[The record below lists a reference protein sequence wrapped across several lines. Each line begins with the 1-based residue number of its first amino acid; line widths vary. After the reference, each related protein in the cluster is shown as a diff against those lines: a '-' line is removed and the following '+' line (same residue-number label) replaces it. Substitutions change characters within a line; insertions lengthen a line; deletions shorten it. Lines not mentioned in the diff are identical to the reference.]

1 MSVTPEARRNARTIL
16 DRLRRRYPTIRT
28 ALRFESPWQ
37 LLVATVL
44 SAQTTDDTVN
54 RVVPTLFGRWA
65 SPHELAAANP
75 EEVEAVVHPTGFFR
89 QKTRAVIELSADLV
103 ERFDGVVPADLADL
117 VSLKG
122 VGRKTAS
129 VVLTEAFGLPAIAV
143 DTHVGRVTRRLGL
156 TVAEDPVKVEAALRE
171 LYPES
176 AWSGISMRFIRFGRD
191 TCDARKPKCYDCVL
205 VDRCA
210 FPHKRMSPEAPLVK
224 GRSDAGGS

>member
-16 DRLRRRYPTIRT
+16 DRLRRRYPTVRT
-28 ALRFESPWQ
+28 ALHFASPWQ

-54 RVVPTLFGRWA
+54 RVVPVLFERWP
-65 SPHELAAANP
+65 SPHELAVADP

-103 ERFDGVVPADLADL
+103 ERFGGMVPADLERL

-156 TVAEDPVKVEAALRE
+156 TGEGDPAKVEAALRE

-176 AWSGISMRFIRFGRD
+176 AWSGISMRFIQFGRD
-191 TCDARKPKCYDCVL
+191 TCDARKPRCYDCVL
-205 VDRCA
+205 RDRCA
-210 FPHKRMSPEAPLVK
+210 FPDKRMSPDAPPVMS
-224 GRSDAGGS
+224 RSGAGEG